1 MNKENILEV
10 KQLHKRFTSKNITVK
25 AVTDVSF
32 TVKEGETIG
41 IVGESGCGKTTLGRC
56 IVRAYE
62 ASEGEVWYRTRDG
75 QEVDFLKVDKKQMK
89 SLRKDIQMIFQDPYS
104 SLDPRMTVLDIIK
117 EPLVANYKKTMS
129 DKEMNDKVIS
139 IAAKVGLNTTYLKRY
154 PHAFSGGQRQRIGIA
169 RALVV
174 DPKIVIC
181 DEAVSALDVSVQA
194 QVINLLRDLQK
205 EFHLTYLFISHDLSV
220 VEYISNKVG
229 VMYLGR
235 MVEYAPTDALF
246 SRPLHHGGPAV
257 RGNNPRSQ
265 GADRAQPPEGQNPQ
279 PRQPAFG
286 LLLPRALQLLLREV
300 LPRGAALCGGGA
312 GPLRGLPPGVGAQAA
327 RLRLRISPQSCI
339 LQAKTASLPQRRDA
353 VCFSVQSLYPWY
365 SAAQSIRQGTGCPVW
380 SKAFISHRV
389 SFGPA
394 HQRTVLSVPRKRR
407 EPSSPTISQS
417 PPVTASPSR

>member
-1 MNKENILEV
+1 MNKDSILEV

-32 TVKEGETIG
+32 SVSEGETIG

-56 IVRAYE
+56 IVRAYQ

-75 QEVDFLKVDKKQMK
+75 KELDFLKVDKKQMK
-89 SLRKDIQMIFQDPYS
+89 ALRKDIQMIFQDPYS

-220 VEYISNKVG
+220 VEHISNKVG

-246 SRPLHHGGPAV
+246 SKPLHPYTEALLSAVPVPDPTVQTDRIPLKGEIPNPA
-257 RGNNPRSQ
+257 NPPSGCYFHERCSYCCEKCCHEVPAYQ
-265 GADRAQPPEGQNPQ
+265 EAEPGHFVACHRAAE
-279 PRQPAFG
+279 
-286 LLLPRALQLLLREV
+286 LS
-300 LPRGAALCGGGA
+300 
-312 GPLRGLPPGVGAQAA
+312 LRGFDY
-327 RLRLRISPQSCI
+327 
-339 LQAKTASLPQRRDA
+339 K
-353 VCFSVQSLYPWY
+353 
-365 SAAQSIRQGTGCPVW
+365 
-380 SKAFISHRV
+380 
-389 SFGPA
+389 
-394 HQRTVLSVPRKRR
+394 
-407 EPSSPTISQS
+407 
-417 PPVTASPSR
+417 